1 MGEEEMRILL
11 LLFGASCA
19 DDSTVIHNTVA
30 PEDRIDTVILAMD
43 PTNEPCAPD
52 TWTDKD
58 GDGCAYWNVKYF
70 QQGLTYGDCKNQN
83 MVEKWLKDGFHPGF
97 CEAMGCCD
105 CTLSENCMAEKP
117 TAHVPTVSPYH
128 DVPCA
133 PHHWTDDD
141 YNNYNY
147 NNYNNY
153 DNNYDNNYNHD
164 NFNHNYYKIREGS
177 MRRGV
182 GGTFVH
188 FEGRQ
193 AIRMQKIPPPSGK
206 TFWQRQKTQMR
217 QRFSYRLLTRAEK

>member
-19 DDSTVIHNTVA
+19 DDSTVIHT
-30 PEDRIDTVILAMD
+30 MD

-105 CTLSENCMAEKP
+105 CTLSENCANWIDFFQ
-117 TAHVPTVSPYH
+117 SGS
-128 DVPCA
+128 
-133 PHHWTDDD
+133 DD
-141 YNNYNY
+141 Y
-147 NNYNNY
+147 
-153 DNNYDNNYNHD
+153 DCEHEDVLSVA
-164 NFNHNYYKIREGS
+164 GS
-177 MRRGV
+177 D
-182 GGTFVH
+182 
-188 FEGRQ
+188 
-193 AIRMQKIPPPSGK
+193 
-206 TFWQRQKTQMR
+206 
-217 QRFSYRLLTRAEK
+217 